1 MSELKKRILL
11 ALIAAPLFIYL
22 TWLGGWFF
30 ISLMTIVALII
41 QWEMSSMFEL
51 GGSRP
56 NRFIM
61 YLFGIWILLLPYIPR
76 PELWGL
82 ALFLLLVLT
91 EIVRGADRSYNSL
104 VNTIFCGVYAPIGV
118 LTLIILREKMVPGD
132 LESFVLTLTL
142 LFMVWGND
150 VFAFIFGKNF
160 GKNLLAPKISPKK
173 TWEGFFGGAFGT
185 VVGFFLI
192 YFLIPGFPYELV
204 YFMPVFVLVAI
215 FGPIGDLAAS
225 KLKRL
230 YGAKDSSRILPGHG
244 GFFDRFDALLLAA
257 PAVFLYLQVLKAFG
271 LLN

>member
-11 ALIAAPLFIYL
+11 AVFAAPLFIYL

-30 ISLMTIVALII
+30 IGLMGLVALII
-41 QWEMSSMFEL
+41 QWEMACMFEL

-56 NRFIM
+56 NRVLMHLIG
-61 YLFGIWILLLPYIPR
+61 LWVLLMPYVPR
-76 PELWGL
+76 PELIGL
-82 ALFLLLVLT
+82 GLFLILVLT

-104 VNTIFCGVYAPIGV
+104 VNTIFCGLYAPIGI
-118 LTLIILREKMVPGD
+118 LTLIILREKMPIDDAGA
-132 LESFVLTLTL
+132 FVLTLAL

-173 TWEGFFGGAFGT
+173 TWEGFLGGAFGT
-185 VVGFFLI
+185 VVGFYII
-192 YFLIPGFPYELV
+192 YYIVPGFPFEVLI
-204 YFMPVFVLVAI
+204 FAPAFLLVAV

-225 KLKRL
+225 KLKRM
-230 YGAKDSSRILPGHG
+230 YGTKDSSQILPGHG

-257 PAVFLYLQVLKAFG
+257 PAVFLYLQVAMAFG
-271 LLN
+271 FIY